1 MFILILLKGEKP
13 FKCEFEGCDRRFAN
27 SSDRKKHMHVHTSDK
42 PYFCKYKG
50 CDKSYT
56 HPSSLRK
63 HIRMHEMQQQQ
74 NCNSNITS
82 NSNNNNQQKSECV
95 TPTKFQIEQD
105 NYNTHN
111 TLANGFTR
119 STPLFSQNP
128 YTQPFNYSTAY
139 PQTHHQSAFSLGS
152 HSAYNPYQS
161 ITPNSS
167 TSSAS
172 SFSPSF
178 GVTAATVNHEPLTP
192 LKIPTNAH
200 HHTSYVHSQ
209 AALNEWYLSCQN
221 HGILTP
227 PSNGTSPLLTTSIP
241 TTATTTSINSNQQN
255 INTHHHNHHRIQSLA
270 HCS

>member
-1 MFILILLKGEKP
+1 
-13 FKCEFEGCDRRFAN
+13 
-27 SSDRKKHMHVHTSDK
+27 MHVHTSDK

-63 HIRMHEMQQQQ
+63 HIRMHEMQSQQQQQQQQQ
-74 NCNSNITS
+74 NGNCNLISH
-82 NSNNNNQQKSECV
+82 SNNNNNNNNNEQKRECI
-95 TPTKFQIEQD
+95 TPTKYQTEQD
-105 NYNTHN
+105 TYNTH
-111 TLANGFTR
+111 NGFTR

-128 YTQPFNYSTAY
+128 YAQPFNYSTTY
-139 PQTHHQSAFSLGS
+139 PQTHHQSAFSLGT
-152 HSAYNPYQS
+152 HSAYNPYQT

-167 TSSAS
+167 TSSTN

-178 GVTAATVNHEPLTP
+178 GVVSTTVNHEPLTP
-192 LKIPTNAH
+192 LKIPPNAH
-200 HHTSYVHSQ
+200 HHTSYMHSQ

-227 PSNGTSPLLTTSIP
+227 PSNGTSPLLTTSLP
-241 TTATTTSINSNQQN
+241 TTASINSNQQN
-255 INTHHHNHHRIQSLA
+255 NNTHHNHHHHRIQSLA